1 MLPYYTTLLH
11 FLIWGPQAKVAV
23 CCSVF
28 QFAYLTNVRLRCAPV
43 RAGSCALQ
51 RSAAVRPDPCLLQ
64 PCEKTQLCV
73 CCACTNIPS
82 IEDPQH
88 VQDPTNA
95 VAPVFDHHDCHF
107 LHRAGRRGRL
117 RIMFSS
123 HQTCLWLIL
132 TRSISTVGSVTLTE
146 NYGRYRRS
154 VRLHLRRITPVAGL
168 IFETKNRAIFLERI
182 FGRGITAREQLSRA
196 VILARF

>member
-1 MLPYYTTLLH
+1 VLPYYTTLLH

-95 VAPVFDHHDCHF
+95 VAPVLDHHDCHF

-117 RIMFSS
+117 RIMFCS
-123 HQTCLWLIL
+123 HQTRLNVRMLSSLLPLFASVFSSRAW
-132 TRSISTVGSVTLTE
+132 TSFVG
-146 NYGRYRRS
+146 GARRS
-154 VRLHLRRITPVAGL
+154 YR
-168 IFETKNRAIFLERI
+168 
-182 FGRGITAREQLSRA
+182 
-196 VILARF
+196 